1 MPGMLFGLNVSTEA
15 RAGTDPVAAASKAEE
30 LGFDFVSASD
40 HLHGGRPTYEPWTM
54 LSWIAAATSRIR
66 VATRVLAVP
75 YRPPAVLAKMAETL
89 DRLSGGRLILGLGGG
104 AVDQEFRAFGVG
116 VRSPRDKVDGLAEA
130 IRILRG
136 VWSQPR
142 FTFQGRLYRTD
153 GAELE
158 PKPDHPIPIWLGT
171 YGRRALALTGQLADG
186 WIPSL
191 GYAPPEQIPALR
203 ERVLA
208 AARAAGRDPD
218 ELTCAYNLSV
228 RIDERAD
235 PEPSVVAGAP
245 DAVTE
250 RLRSFAELGFTA
262 MNFIPVGPG
271 QDEQIQRLA
280 REVLPALR
288 AAGASRER
296 GRD

>member
-1 MPGMLFGLNVSTEA
+1 
-15 RAGTDPVAAASKAEE
+15 

-75 YRPPAVLAKMAETL
+75 YRPPPVLAKMAETL

-136 VWSQPR
+136 VWSQPK
-142 FTFQGRLYRTD
+142 FTFDGRLYRTD
-153 GAELE
+153 DAQLQ

-191 GYAPPEQIPALR
+191 DYAPPEQIPALR

-218 ELTCAYNLSV
+218 ALTCAYNLSI
-228 RIDERAD
+228 RIDEHAD

-271 QDEQIQRLA
+271 QQEQIERLA

-288 AAGASRER
+288 AAGPPRER

>member
-1 MPGMLFGLNVSTEA
+1 MPGMLLGLNVSTEV
-15 RAGTDPVAAASKAEE
+15 RAGTDPAAAASKAEQ

-75 YRPPAVLAKMAETL
+75 YRHPAVLAKMAETL

-136 VWSQPR
+136 VWSQPK
-142 FTFQGRLYRTD
+142 FTFDGRLYRTD
-153 GAELE
+153 DAQLQ

-191 GYAPPEQIPALR
+191 DYAPPEQIPALR

-208 AARAAGRDPD
+208 AARAAGRDPNTV
-218 ELTCAYNLSV
+218 TCAYNLSV
-228 RIDERAD
+228 RIDEHAD

-262 MNFIPVGPG
+262 MNLIPVGPG
-271 QDEQIQRLA
+271 QQEQIERLA

-288 AAGASRER
+288 AAGPSRER